1 MKNADMF
8 YSYLITAVRNFAQH
22 KLYSFIN
29 LAGLSVGFA
38 CALLIALFLRDELS
52 YDRWVPDSSNLY
64 RVEVTFH
71 APGRVPFSYATAP
84 FPVLRAMQDH
94 IPEVTATAHLMPE
107 PMTVSIGNRQ
117 FFATVDAVDPD
128 FFQVVRL
135 PLVEGDPARVLAQ
148 PESIVLSQ
156 SVARKY
162 FGDVD
167 PLGKTVTVAG
177 SGILC
182 GRNDAA
188 CLTAVHVLTV
198 TGVLRDLP
206 ANTQL
211 AVDIV
216 IPNSSQADALP
227 PAFRDQ
233 HWTGTD
239 GVYNYIALAPGADPG
254 AVLRKFKPILDQ
266 SVGQNALGGMRA
278 SDLEEYHLTRFW
290 DVHLSSDNYG
300 GMKPP
305 GSRLTVFGFALIGLL
320 IVIVACFNFMNLS
333 TARATLRAR
342 EISIRKTVGATRPQL
357 TIQFLG
363 EALLMAL
370 LSLLIA
376 LALVEV
382 LLPGFDAFLDRPI
395 VFNYL
400 ADWPLLLG
408 MVAGATVAG
417 LLSGVYP
424 ALVLSSFR
432 PAHALKTNASTKT
445 GSGLVRVALVV
456 SQFAVSIGLGIAAI
470 VVFSQISFVRN
481 MNLGFDRDDIVIVRG
496 MGKLTAAAAES
507 FTRVLRGNP
516 QIADVALSNGVPFD
530 FFNANNTLVRTPG
543 LSQAFTTRVVNASPE
558 FPSLYGIQLVAGRL
572 LSRTRGEDV
581 FSSYPFSGA
590 STDAGRNVLINV
602 EAARRFG
609 YDAAEA
615 VGKII
620 ICAAGEARIAGV
632 LADSKVDGVRESV
645 SPVVYANWPDG
656 NTLLSIRVRGG
667 RIAETLAFIDRTW
680 TSFAPHSAID
690 RYFLE
695 DAFDSLF
702 KSDEKQGVMFSLF
715 VGIAIAISCFG
726 LFGVATFTAARR
738 TKEIGLRKAFG
749 ARTHDIVRLLLWQF
763 SVPVLLANVIAW
775 PVAYYYLHH
784 WLQGYAYRIILSPL
798 YFLSAGAIAL
808 AIAWATVFAHAI
820 RAARGAPIHA
830 LRYE

>member
-1 MKNADMF
+1 MKNTDMF
-8 YSYLITAVRNFAQH
+8 RSYLITAMRNFAQH

-52 YDRWVPDSSNLY
+52 YDRWIPDSSNLY

-71 APGRVPFSYATAP
+71 APGRAPFSYATAP

-94 IPEVTATAHLMPE
+94 IPEIKAATHLMPE
-107 PMTVSIGNRQ
+107 PMTVTIGNRQ
-117 FFATVDAVDPD
+117 FFETVDAVDPD

-135 PLVEGDPARVLAQ
+135 PLIEGDPARVLAQ
-148 PESIVLSQ
+148 PESIVLSK
-156 SVARKY
+156 STARKY

-167 PLGKTVTVAG
+167 ALGKTVTVTG

-182 GRNDAA
+182 DRNDVA
-188 CLTAVHVLTV
+188 CLAAVHALTV
-198 TGVLRDLP
+198 TGVMGDLP

-211 AVDIV
+211 AVDLV
-216 IPNSSQADALP
+216 IPNSSQADGLP

-239 GVYNYIALAPGADPG
+239 GVYNYIALAPGADPR

-266 SVGQNALGGMRA
+266 SVRQNVLGGMRA
-278 SDLEEYHLTRFW
+278 SELEEYHLTRFW
-290 DVHLSSDNYG
+290 DVHLTSDNYG

-305 GSRLTVFGFALIGLL
+305 GSRLTVLGFALIGLL
-320 IVIVACFNFMNLS
+320 IIIVACFNFMNLS

-357 TIQFLG
+357 TVQFLG

-382 LLPGFDAFLDRPI
+382 LLPGFDAFLNRPI
-395 VFNYL
+395 AFSYL
-400 ADWPLLLG
+400 TDWPLLLG
-408 MVAGATVAG
+408 IVAGATVAG

-432 PAHALKTNASTKT
+432 PADALKTSASAKT

-470 VVFSQISFVRN
+470 VMFSQISFVRN
-481 MNLGFDRDDIVIVRG
+481 MNLGFDRDGIVIVRG

-507 FTRVLRGNP
+507 FTGVLRANP
-516 QIADVALSNGVPFD
+516 QIADAALSNGVPFD
-530 FFNANNTLVRTPG
+530 FFNANNTLVRAQG
-543 LSQAFTTRVVNASPE
+543 MSQGFTTRVVNASPE
-558 FPSLYGIQLVAGRL
+558 FPSLYGMRLIAGRL
-572 LSRTRGEDV
+572 LSRSRGEDA

-590 STDAGRNVLINV
+590 STDAGRNVLINA

-609 YDAAEA
+609 YNAEEA
-615 VGKII
+615 VGKMI
-620 ICAAGEARIAGV
+620 ICVAGEARIAGV

-645 SPVVYANWPDG
+645 SPVIYANWPDG
-656 NTLLSIRVRGG
+656 NTLLSIRLRGD
-667 RIAETLAFIDRTW
+667 RIADTLAFIDKAW

-690 RYFLE
+690 RYFMD
-695 DAFDSLF
+695 DAFDKLF

-784 WLQGYAYRIILSPL
+784 WLQSYAYRITLSPL

-820 RAARGAPIHA
+820 RVARGAPIHA